1 MEDMEDMEDME
12 GTEEGPVPLD
22 DGPLEDE
29 VLEDMDGGFDNL
41 FVSTF
46 VSQIQPP
53 RGRLIS
59 YLQMLQLEISIS
71 RSHYLTNYL

>member
-1 MEDMEDMEDME
+1 MEDME

-41 FVSTF
+41 FVPTF
-46 VSQIQPP
+46 FP
-53 RGRLIS
+53 RF
-59 YLQMLQLEISIS
+59 
-71 RSHYLTNYL
+71 SHQGAD